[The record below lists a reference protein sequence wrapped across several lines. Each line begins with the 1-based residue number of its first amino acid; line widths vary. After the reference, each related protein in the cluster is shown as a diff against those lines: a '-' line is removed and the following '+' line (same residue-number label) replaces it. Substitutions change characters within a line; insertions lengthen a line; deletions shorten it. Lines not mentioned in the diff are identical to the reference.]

1 MSNNNGVLLLF
12 ELESCKTLRNTS
24 MTITLKLIQKHSEFN
39 IYIPGYLSAIYIYLL
54 YLASARSRLLYIIT
68 LKNTWKTHTYHKIRN
83 EFRIILMYLE
93 GIYTVT

>member
-1 MSNNNGVLLLF
+1 
-12 ELESCKTLRNTS
+12 

>member
-93 GIYTVT
+93 GI